1 MRTLFFILAG
11 SLCIYAQIFGQK
23 IYLPNDSFDFGT
35 IKQGEIVKHTFQI
48 VNKGDDT
55 LKISSVITS
64 CGCTAFDLQKKEVLQ
79 GESINLKVEFNSMDK
94 VGAQTKYI
102 SIASNDKENPQTRLT
117 MKGTVLEEMAPKAE
131 IVGPKIE
138 FAETEHNFGSAKEG
152 TILEYQFSFKNIGTS
167 GLEIKNIQTSCGCT
181 AAMASS
187 KLLKP
192 GEKGTIK
199 IKFDTANRSGHTT
212 RTITITTNERADGV
226 KVLTIAA
233 DIQKKEG

>member
-1 MRTLFFILAG
+1 M
-11 SLCIYAQIFGQK
+11 
-23 IYLPNDSFDFGT
+23 N
-35 IKQGEIVKHTFQI
+35 
-48 VNKGDDT
+48 
-55 LKISSVITS
+55 
-64 CGCTAFDLQKKEVLQ
+64 
-79 GESINLKVEFNSMDK
+79 K
-94 VGAQTKYI
+94 VGLQTKFI
-102 SIASNDKENPQTRLT
+102 SVSSNDKENPQARLT

-138 FAETEHNFGSAKEG
+138 FDETEHNFGSAKEG
-152 TILEYQFSFKNIGTS
+152 TLLEYLFNFKNIGTTD
-167 GLEIKNIQTSCGCT
+167 LEIKNIQTSCGCT

-199 IKFDTANRSGHTT
+199 IEFDTANRSGHTT
-212 RTITITTNERADGV
+212 RTITITTNEGASGV